1 MVDVCVQQENLMKS
15 KNEMVEDLLGLVES
29 GKLVAPGTAASGASA
44 AGAATGAS
52 TASAATP
59 AGAAGGASAAS
70 AATPGSALV

>member
-1 MVDVCVQQENLMKS
+1 MCAQENLMKS
-15 KNEMVEDLLGLVES
+15 KNEMVENLLGLVES

-44 AGAATGAS
+44 ASA
-52 TASAATP
+52 ASAATP